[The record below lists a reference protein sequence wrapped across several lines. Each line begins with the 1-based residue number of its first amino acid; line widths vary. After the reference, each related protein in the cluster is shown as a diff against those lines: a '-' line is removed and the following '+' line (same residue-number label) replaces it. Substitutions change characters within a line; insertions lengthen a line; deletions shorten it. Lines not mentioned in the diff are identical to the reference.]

1 MEIGTFDGIGVCAGT
16 EPNFVRAPVFV
27 IGGVNRLV
35 SEWSAFGRVLE
46 WSGAYDE
53 SERLTTN
60 SRSFIIVSGC

>member
-1 MEIGTFDGIGVCAGT
+1 MEIGTFDGIGVCAGIRLKI
-16 EPNFVRAPVFV
+16 VRAPLFV
-27 IGGVNRLV
+27 IGVVKHLV
-35 SEWSAFGRVLE
+35 GDWSAFGRVLE

>member
-16 EPNFVRAPVFV
+16 RPKNVRAPLFV
-27 IGGVNRLV
+27 IGVDKYLV
-35 SEWSAFGRVLE
+35 GDWSAFGRVLE

>member
-1 MEIGTFDGIGVCAGT
+1 MEIGTFDGIGVCAGARLKL
-16 EPNFVRAPVFV
+16 VRAPVFV
-27 IGGVNRLV
+27 IGVVKRLV
-35 SEWSAFGRVLE
+35 GDWSAFGRVLE

>member
-1 MEIGTFDGIGVCAGT
+1 MEIGTFDGIGVSAGIR
-16 EPNFVRAPVFV
+16 PKFIRAPLFV
-27 IGGVNRLV
+27 IGVVKRLV
-35 SEWSAFGRVLE
+35 SDWLAFGRVLE

>member
-1 MEIGTFDGIGVCAGT
+1 MKIGTFDDIAVLAGIW
-16 EPNFVRAPVFV
+16 PKYVRAVVFV
-27 IGGVNRLV
+27 IDVVKRLV
-35 SEWSAFGRVLE
+35 GDWLAFGWVLE

>member
-1 MEIGTFDGIGVCAGT
+1 MEIGTFDDIAVLAGIW
-16 EPNFVRAPVFV
+16 PKYVRAVVFV
-27 IGGVNRLV
+27 IGAVKRLV
-35 SEWSAFGRVLE
+35 GDWSAFGRVLE

>member
-16 EPNFVRAPVFV
+16 KPKFVRSPVFV
-27 IGGVNRLV
+27 IGVVKCLV
-35 SEWSAFGRVLE
+35 GDWSAFGRVLE

>member
-16 EPNFVRAPVFV
+16 KPKFVRAPVFV
-27 IGGVNRLV
+27 IGVVKCLV
-35 SEWSAFGRVLE
+35 GDWSAFGRVLE

-60 SRSFIIVSGC
+60 SRSFIIDAGC

>member
-1 MEIGTFDGIGVCAGT
+1 MEIGTFDGNYVCAGT
-16 EPNFVRAPVFV
+16 WHKFVRALAFV
-27 IGGVNRLV
+27 IGVVTRLV
-35 SEWSAFGRVLE
+35 GDWLAFGRVLE

>member
-1 MEIGTFDGIGVCAGT
+1 MEIGTFDENYVCSGT
-16 EPNFVRAPVFV
+16 RPKFVRAPVFV
-27 IGGVNRLV
+27 IGVVKCLV
-35 SEWSAFGRVLE
+35 GDWLAFGRFLE